1 VQLGFLRCP
10 SDPTIYYRGEKG
22 STRLIVGVY
31 MDDLV
36 ITSTSRSD
44 IHNFEKEMTD
54 MFKMSDLGLLHYYM
68 GIEVQ

>member
-1 VQLGFLRCP
+1 
-10 SDPTIYYRGEKG
+10 
-22 STRLIVGVY
+22 

-44 IHNFEKEMTD
+44 IHKFKKEMTD
-54 MFKMSDLGLLHYYM
+54 MFKMSHLGLLHYYM